1 MTGSGR
7 LLLLRRGGG
16 LWGVAHAAVQEVSRR
31 GRGYR
36 VRLTPEGE
44 GGAGHELAAD
54 AVVGVVDGLAVRP
67 AGGVLAHYWSEA
79 AGGLAVHGT
88 TPLVVVDPERP
99 PAFLRADRDQD
110 QETEVDDGNGG
121 PAEN

>member
-1 MTGSGR
+1 MTGPER

-16 LWGVAHAAVQEVSRR
+16 LWGVAHAAVAEVSRR

-36 VRLTPEGE
+36 LRLIPAGE
-44 GGAGHELAAD
+44 GGAGCELAAD
-54 AVVGVVDGLAVRP
+54 AVVGVADGVAVRP

-99 PAFLRADRDQD
+99 PSFLRADRESE
-110 QETEVDDGNGG
+110 ETEESDHGDGR
-121 PAEN
+121 PA

>member
-1 MTGSGR
+1 MSDAGR

-16 LWGVAHAAVQEVSRR
+16 LWGVDHAEVREVSRR

-54 AVVGVVDGLAVRP
+54 AVVGVVDGVAVRP
-67 AGGVLAHYWSEA
+67 AGSVMARYWSEP
-79 AGGLAVHGT
+79 AGGLAVYGT
-88 TPLVVVDPERP
+88 TPLVVVDPRRP
-99 PAFLRADRDQD
+99 PSFLRDDQ
-110 QETEVDDGNGG
+110 G
-121 PAEN
+121 